1 VAIAHNDTAPLF
13 AEGVASTLRLIAYLA
28 IAVIAMTLDHR
39 GNYLHE
45 ARRMGSVL
53 IEPIY
58 RLAGLPADVAR
69 ATRTAVV
76 SQNRL
81 ANENRELRQA
91 LMLAR
96 ARLNRVAALASQ
108 NARLKELLDVQRN
121 LGLEVQLAR
130 LIEIDLDPFRHRV
143 VIDAGSNQGVVAGQP
158 VIDANGVMG
167 QIVETL
173 PNTAIA
179 MLVTDPNHA
188 TPISVERTGLRTVA
202 YGSGAIDGLV
212 LPNIPISAD
221 IRVGDRVVTS
231 GMGGR
236 FPAGFPVGTIREIG
250 NDPSGLFAVG
260 IATPAAALNR
270 SGEVLLLHDLPEP
283 YGPPALAPP
292 VGPPADLAGPDP
304 EAGTTVQPEPSQ

>member
-1 VAIAHNDTAPLF
+1 MAIARNDTAPLF

-28 IAVIAMTLDHR
+28 VAVIVMTVDHR

-45 ARRMGSVL
+45 ARRLGSFV

-76 SQNRL
+76 SQSRL
-81 ANENRELRQA
+81 ASENRELRQA

-108 NARLKELLDVQRN
+108 NVRLKELLDAQKN

-130 LIEIDLDPFRHRV
+130 LIDIDLDPFRHRV
-143 VIDAGSNQGVVAGQP
+143 VIDAGSNQGVVSGQP
-158 VIDANGVMG
+158 VIDAEGVMG

-173 PNTAIA
+173 PNTAVA
-179 MLVTDPNHA
+179 MLITDPNHA
-188 TPISVERTGLRTVA
+188 TPISIERTGLRTIA
-202 YGSGAIDGLV
+202 YGSGAIDGLT

-221 IRVGDRVVTS
+221 IRIGDRLVTS

-283 YGPPALAPP
+283 YGPPALAP
-292 VGPPADLAGPDP
+292 VMGPPAELAGPDP
-304 EAGTTVQPEPSQ
+304 DAQAQAQESP

>member
-1 VAIAHNDTAPLF
+1 MAIARNESAPLF

-39 GNYLHE
+39 GGYLHE
-45 ARRMGSVL
+45 ARRFASVL
-53 IEPIY
+53 IEPTY
-58 RLAGLPADVAR
+58 RLAGLPAEVAR
-69 ATRTAVV
+69 AARTAIV
-76 SQNRL
+76 SQQRL

-108 NARLKELLDVQRN
+108 NARLKELLDARKN

-143 VIDAGSNQGVVAGQP
+143 VLDAGSSQGVVAGQP
-158 VIDANGVMG
+158 VIDADGVMG

-173 PNTAIA
+173 PNTSVA

-188 TPISVERTGLRTVA
+188 TPVVIERTGLRTIA
-202 YGSGAIDGLV
+202 NGSGAIDGLV

-221 IRVGDRVVTS
+221 IRVGDRLVTS

-236 FPAGFPVGTIREIG
+236 FPAGFPVGTIRAIG

-260 IATPAAALNR
+260 VATPAAALNR

-283 YGPPALAPP
+283 YGPPALAPE
-292 VGPPADLAGPDP
+292 VGPPEELAGPGP
-304 EAGTTVQPEPSQ
+304 EAAAVAGPSQ

>member
-1 VAIAHNDTAPLF
+1 VAIARNDTAPLF

-28 IAVIAMTLDHR
+28 IAVISMTLDHR

-45 ARRMGSVL
+45 ARSAASVV

-76 SQNRL
+76 AQSRL

-91 LMLAR
+91 LILAR
-96 ARLNRVAALASQ
+96 ARLNRVAALATQ
-108 NARLKELLDVQRN
+108 NTRLKALLDAQKN

-130 LIEIDLDPFRHRV
+130 LIDIDLDPYRHRV
-143 VIDAGSNQGVVAGQP
+143 VIDAGSNQGVAAGQP
-158 VIDANGVMG
+158 VIDADGVMG
-167 QIVETL
+167 QITEVL
-173 PNTAIA
+173 PNTSVA

-188 TPISVERTGLRTVA
+188 TPISIERTGLRTIA
-202 YGSGAIDGLV
+202 YGSGAIDGLT

-221 IRVGDRVVTS
+221 IRVGDRLVTS

-236 FPAGFPVGTIREIG
+236 FPAGFPVGTVRDIG
-250 NDPSGLFAVG
+250 TDPSGLFAVAV
-260 IATPAAALNR
+260 ATPSAALDR
-270 SGEVLLLHDLPEP
+270 SSEVLLLHDLAEP
-283 YGPPALAPP
+283 YGPPDLAP
-292 VGPPADLAGPDP
+292 VFGPPAEESTP
-304 EAGTTVQPEPSQ
+304 

>member
-1 VAIAHNDTAPLF
+1 VAIARNDTAPLF

-28 IAVIAMTLDHR
+28 IAVISMTLDHR

-45 ARRMGSVL
+45 ARSAASVV

-76 SQNRL
+76 AQSRL

-91 LMLAR
+91 LILAR
-96 ARLNRVAALASQ
+96 ARLNRVAALATQ
-108 NARLKELLDVQRN
+108 NTRLKALLDAQKN

-130 LIEIDLDPFRHRV
+130 LIDIDLDPYRHRV
-143 VIDAGSNQGVVAGQP
+143 VIDAGSNQGVAAGQP
-158 VIDANGVMG
+158 VIDADGVMG
-167 QIVETL
+167 QITEVL
-173 PNTAIA
+173 PNTSVA

-188 TPISVERTGLRTVA
+188 TPISIERTGLRTIA
-202 YGSGAIDGLV
+202 YGSGAIDGLT

-221 IRVGDRVVTS
+221 IRVGDRLVTS

-236 FPAGFPVGTIREIG
+236 FPAGFPVGTVRDIG
-250 NDPSGLFAVG
+250 TDPSGLFAVAV
-260 IATPAAALNR
+260 ATPSAALDR
-270 SGEVLLLHDLPEP
+270 SSEVLLLHDLAEP
-283 YGPPALAPP
+283 YGPPDLAP
-292 VGPPADLAGPDP
+292 VFGPPAELAGPGPDASP
-304 EAGTTVQPEPSQ
+304 AEESTP